1 MGMVAGLP
9 AVTEPSLEQA
19 LAEYRAVNVPL
30 YNAQPLKLG
39 VFATNLSGHVL
50 CSAAPT
56 GFEMSWRH
64 SLAIA
69 EQVDRMGLEVV
80 VPAARWLGYGGAT
93 GFHDRTFET
102 LTYAAGLLAATRDVM
117 VFSTVHAA
125 VVNPVVAAK
134 AIATIDHISNG
145 RAGLNIVMGWYA
157 REMAMLGV
165 ELREHADR
173 YRHGA
178 EWMGIVDAI
187 WRGGGPF
194 DFEGE
199 YFRLEGVR
207 GDPKP
212 VQPRPVLINAG
223 VSPAGVDFSARRADF
238 NFTIFHDE
246 AHATGYVDR
255 VRRKAWE
262 EHRRRIGMLT
272 TCVVVCR
279 DTEREAREAYRTIVD
294 HADWAAAR
302 AYLASQNVELDAL
315 DADARDAFLER
326 FVAGA
331 ASRPIVGTPEQVV
344 DALASIRRAGID
356 GVLLGMVDY
365 VEELPYFERRVLPLM
380 KQHGL
385 RV

>member
-1 MGMVAGLP
+1 MDAETLAAAP
-9 AVTEPSLEQA
+9 PFPEEA
-19 LAEYRAVNVPL
+19 LAEYRAANVPL

-56 GFEMSWRH
+56 GFEMSWQH

-69 EQVDRMGLEVV
+69 KQVDRMGLEVI

-134 AIATIDHISNG
+134 AIATIDHISDG

-165 ELREHADR
+165 ELRGHADR

-178 EWMGIVDAI
+178 EWMGIVDGI
-187 WRGGGPF
+187 WRDGGPF

-199 YFRLEGVR
+199 YFQLRGVR
-207 GDPKP
+207 GDPRP

-223 VSPAGVDFSARRADF
+223 ASPAGVDFSARHADF
-238 NFTIFHDE
+238 NFTVFDDE
-246 AHATGYVDR
+246 EHAAGYVDR
-255 VRRKAWE
+255 VRRKAW

-279 DTEREAREAYRTIVD
+279 DTEREAQASYRSIVD

-302 AYLASQNVELDAL
+302 AYLASQKIDLEAL
-315 DADARDAFLER
+315 DEDARAAFLER

-344 DALASIRRAGID
+344 DALASIKLAGID